1 MSNGVTKTTTSS
13 HPNKAPLGEIFEHLV
28 VDHIRLP
35 PSADP
40 LTGVTY
46 DHALT
51 MVDRLSN
58 WIKIVPVK
66 DTSAKTTALAIQR
79 HWISRYG
86 MPKFLHSDLGTCF
99 TSSVLQELCK
109 IYGITSTLASSQN
122 HKSISRAESAHKL
135 ILSGFREIC
144 DKAENWI
151 AKLPGLLLSLHSLV
165 YTNNY
170 RHVTGI
176 CVVSS

>member
-1 MSNGVTKTTTSS
+1 
-13 HPNKAPLGEIFEHLV
+13 
-28 VDHIRLP
+28 
-35 PSADP
+35 
-40 LTGVTY
+40 
-46 DHALT
+46 

-58 WIKIVPVK
+58 WIEIVPVE

-79 HWISRYG
+79 HWILRYG

-99 TSSVLQELCK
+99 TSSVFQELCK
-109 IYGITSTLASSQN
+109 IYGITSILASSQN

-135 ILSGFREIC
+135 ILSGFRKIC

-165 YTNNY
+165 QTT
-170 RHVTGI
+170 TGI
-176 CVVSS
+176 CVVSSWATHTDNYANSRDNGLDKPNSDRTRE